1 MTFALPEMH
10 QRSIQ
15 ETKPSMKN
23 PALKLTTALVLG
35 TALLGTAAAQYPERA
50 VSMVVPFSAG
60 GPTDT
65 VARSLAEAMRP
76 TLGQTI
82 LVENKGGAGGTIGV
96 SHVAR
101 SKPDGYTML
110 LMHIGFSTAQ
120 SLYKNPGYSSDS
132 FEPIGMVLD
141 VPMTIIARSDF
152 PADSIQELVEYV
164 KANPDKVSL
173 ANAGIGAASH
183 LCGTMFSRA
192 IGVDLLTI
200 PYKGTA
206 PAINDLLGKQVDIL
220 CDQTTNTSTHIQAG
234 TVKAYAVTSKER
246 VPTLPD
252 LPTMQESGYDGFE
265 IGIWHG
271 LWAPKGTPQDALDK
285 LQKAL
290 QAGLADKAFQER
302 MAGLGAQLLPDRAN
316 PDALRAHVD
325 QQVPQWA
332 ELFKQAGVEPQ

>member
-1 MTFALPEMH
+1 
-10 QRSIQ
+10 
-15 ETKPSMKN
+15 MKKS
-23 PALKLTTALVLG
+23 ALKLTTTALILG
-35 TALLGTAAAQYPERA
+35 TALLGGTAAAAYPERP

-65 VARSLAEAMRP
+65 VARSLAEAMRNS
-76 TLGQTI
+76 LGETV

-101 SKPDGYTML
+101 SKPDGHTML

-120 SLYKNPGYSSDS
+120 SLYKNPGYTSES
-132 FEPIGMVLD
+132 FEPIGLVLD

-152 PADSIQELVEYV
+152 PADNINELIDYI
-164 KANPDKVSL
+164 KANADKVSL

-183 LCGTMFSRA
+183 LCGTMFSNA

-200 PYKGTA
+200 PYKGTG
-206 PAINDLLGKQVDIL
+206 PAMNDLLGKQVDIL
-220 CDQTTNTSTHIQAG
+220 CDQTTNTSQHINAG

-271 LWAPKGTPQDALDK
+271 LWAPKGTPQPALEK

-290 QAGLADKAFQER
+290 QDGLADKAFQDR
-302 MAGLGAQLLPDRAN
+302 MAGLGANLLPDRAN
-316 PDALRAHVD
+316 PEALASHVD

-332 ELFKQAGVEPQ
+332 DLFKKSGIEPQ